1 MPNQNDILKAKER
14 RELRKKAREA
24 AVEQA
29 HEQEQNFSDTAAK
42 SKAAPPRVQA
52 PRKPSKEVRAEERKA
67 AEAEADRQEREMKV
81 DNSVVDPRDFA
92 RRPPTLHELN
102 KLARQQ
108 SRSIRNG
115 ARIVAKAAGKAAY
128 SAAMSGEVPH
138 LNPSKHQRVFNAQQ
152 ALAKAK
158 AQQKSDEK

>member
-29 HEQEQNFSDTAAK
+29 HAQEQNFSDLAAK
-42 SKAAPPRVQA
+42 SKAAPPRQQA
-52 PRKPSKEVRAEERKA
+52 PRKPAKEIRAEERKA
-67 AEAEADRQEREMKV
+67 AEQEADKQERDMKV
-81 DNSVVDPRDFA
+81 DTSEVNLRVLTSRQ
-92 RRPPTLHELN
+92 PTLHELN

-108 SRSIRNG
+108 TRHFKHG

-138 LNPSKHQRVFNAQQ
+138 LNPTKHQRVFNAQA
-152 ALAKAK
+152 ALARAK
-158 AQQKSDEK
+158 AAKTNDGK